1 MFDPTSRYA
10 LLETSS
16 HTFADGRMVTYK
28 RRRFL
33 PRAQSLPLL
42 VEVTVQQGQR
52 LDQITAE
59 QLGDPTQFWRIAD
72 ANNAM
77 NPLDLTDEVGRVLR
91 VPLPQPG

>member
-1 MFDPTSRYA
+1 MFDAASRYYA
-10 LLETSS
+10 LETASY
-16 HTFADGRMVTYK
+16 TLANGQVVTYK

-33 PRAQSLPLL
+33 PRAESLPLL

-77 NPLDLTDEVGRVLR
+77 NPVLLTDEPGRVLR
-91 VPLPQPG
+91 VPVPQPG